1 MAEKC
6 PTFPKVQQLL
16 LLTGVSLLV
25 AMTTNP
31 TGMIGVCEA
40 FVGTPTKGN
49 KSVPPLVENVYNSH
63 GKRPSTFSLFATVPD
78 TTASPSPSPS
88 SSLPEGKL
96 SVLQDVVKEME
107 ARHQRLAEQSE
118 TSEKT
123 YRQKLQTL
131 ERDLE
136 ESKAELKL
144 KSKQAKTK
152 ATEEAANANAKAAQA
167 MQAAASTIEGLERDL
182 EEMVAKH
189 ASDLESVEHT
199 KDRER
204 NKATKI
210 LSTAHQKKIEELQ
223 TKHQDRVDELLVK
236 LDHQKRKARGLAS
249 ELEEA
254 ENESSRIDEENES
267 IIGVL
272 QDQMA
277 NQQNQIMEFTKR
289 QRQSNSDSEAEQE
302 ALRLKSTQATEE
314 KLDTLVAEHKQI
326 VEDFQSRID
335 ALSRDK
341 DQLASDLSALSLKR
355 EEQVAIA
362 TAAVHAGE
370 TREETL
376 RTESERLTKQ
386 VQWYWILAKL
396 TSLASKEVSEE
407 QHTTLSEENLTLA
420 NENESLRDELDLV
433 RNGLEEL
440 LQAEKAKNQRTTAL
454 RQKLHSWWSSR
465 RQR

>member
-6 PTFPKVQQLL
+6 PTFPKVQLL

-78 TTASPSPSPS
+78 TTASSSSS

-152 ATEEAANANAKAAQA
+152 ATEEAANANAKAAQS

-182 EEMVAKH
+182 EEMVAEH
-189 ASDLESVEHT
+189 ASDLESVECT

-249 ELEEA
+249 ELEDA

-314 KLDTLVAEHKQI
+314 KLDILVAEHKQI

-407 QHTTLSEENLTLA
+407 QRTTLSEENQTLA